1 MTSSPNLPTLLKH
14 ALQAQGVSPSAAAR
28 LAGLSPAALSR
39 ILNGHTQ
46 PSFANV
52 QKLAQVLGLSLDAL
66 LHGTPAPDTTPTTAQ
81 DAITATYSL
90 EHTDLSAKQVADVLC
105 KVLLDGANDVQGMT
119 GARWNAPTLA
129 MPTVIEVQQV
139 GTGRFTATVSFPLGW
154 LESGSLTGLLSL
166 LGSAMLGTG
175 AHVQDVTLPT
185 GFVRTFAGPAL
196 GIMGWRDTANKHGRP
211 LLCATIRPMHGLSPK
226 QYGRFAYEALL
237 GGADFTADPTMLHS
251 VPGLSWRERFRYV
264 AEAAAAATR
273 ETNEFKAHMVNVTAD
288 STEAMLERIAWARE
302 VDLSAVLVD
311 SAAIGFT
318 AFASVA
324 KACEKH
330 DMLLCAMGGRA
341 LAGPQ
346 LGDALQAKLLRLA
359 GADVISLGSP
369 LRGNV
374 ANRRHVQGLLEVLRQ
389 PQHPAQPDAGLFQPQ
404 DFAGL
409 NASFP
414 AVGGNHNVWQFPRV
428 LDAMGDDTIIQCGGA
443 MAAHP
448 WGWQAG
454 AVACRTALEALV
466 QARNE
471 GKTLSVEG
479 RAVLQQAA
487 KYTPELKEALA
498 AFEEGAALFGVV
510 GGAGL
515 GASVQANHRA
525 SVQLHGLN
533 PSPVIAP
540 AIAPASPFGQVTP
553 FKKPTPS
560 KPPINPQEPTDE
572 PV

>member
-1 MTSSPNLPTLLKH
+1 MMRSPDLPTLLKH

-66 LHGTPAPDTTPTTAQ
+66 LLGTPAPEAPSIGPQ
-81 DAITATYSL
+81 DAITAVYTL
-90 EHTDLSAKQVADVLC
+90 EHTDLSLKQARE
-105 KVLLDGANDVQGMT
+105 LLRLAVVGSPEGRLSMAGASQT
-119 GARWNAPTLA
+119 APNV
-129 MPTVIEVQQV
+129 PQPEVQDGIQL
-139 GTGRFTATVSFPLGW
+139 GTGRLAVTLTFPLGW
-154 LESGSLTGLLSL
+154 LESGSIASLLSV
-166 LGSAMLGTG
+166 LGSAMAGTG
-175 AHVQDVTLPT
+175 AQLQDVSLPE
-185 GFVRTFAGPAL
+185 GFARTFNGPAL

-226 QYGRFAYEALL
+226 QFGRFAYEALL

-273 ETNEFKAHMVNVTAD
+273 ETNEFKAHIVNVTAG
-288 STEAMLERIAWARE
+288 STEDMLERIAWARE
-302 VDLSAVLVD
+302 VDLSAVLID
-311 SAAIGFT
+311 SAAIGFS
-318 AFASVA
+318 ALASVA

-341 LAGPQ
+341 LAGAQ

-359 GADVISLGSP
+359 GADVVSLGSP

-374 ANRRHVQGLLEVLRQ
+374 ANRRHVQGLLDVLRQ
-389 PQHPAQPDAGLFQPQ
+389 PDYAAQPEAGVWLPQ
-404 DFAGL
+404 HFAGL
-409 NASFP
+409 NACLP

-428 LDAMGDDTIIQCGGA
+428 LDAMSDDTIIQCGGA

-487 KYTPELKEALA
+487 KYAPELKEALA
-498 AFEEGAALFGVV
+498 TFEEGAALFGVV
-510 GGAGL
+510 GGVS
-515 GASVQANHRA
+515 GASSLQA
-525 SVQLHGLN
+525 SVHVHGLN
-533 PSPVIAP
+533 PSPPIVP
-540 AIAPASPFGQVTP
+540 AGPTSPFGQVTP
-553 FKKPTPS
+553 FKKPPTKPTTTPPS
-560 KPPINPQEPTDE
+560 NTQEPTDE